1 VRKQTRRR
9 AGAVIGLVLAA
20 VSLLVGA
27 VESPTVIDLVDMA
40 QSSRSAFLSAIWALE
55 SVLATDI
62 PLTAQQM
69 SRLVWSDRDVAQ
81 FVAGVLA
88 SSGYEVLLAEGTGPT
103 GTAISW
109 ILVGIPLAEG
119 TGWVPVSAALT
130 GASRVA
136 SVAWA
141 DGSEDVR
148 FDTVY
153 KAFDL
158 VSELPANVAP
168 SAAFAN
174 TYVRGTVVD
183 ELTPFLAL
191 GQDVD
196 GRVVAYRWTVDEEEP
211 VLTEVAS
218 YRYTF
223 TTLGKHA
230 VQLTVY
236 DNRGASTTVRITFDV
251 LEERAQCIRC

>member
-1 VRKQTRRR
+1 VRKKTRRQ
-9 AGAVIGLVLAA
+9 AGAIIGLVLA
-20 VSLLVGA
+20 VPLLVGA
-27 VESPTVIDLVDMA
+27 VESPTVIDPADMA

-88 SSGYEVLLAEGTGPT
+88 SSGYTVLLAEGVAPSGAAT
-103 GTAISW
+103 SW
-109 ILVGIPLAEG
+109 ILVGVPLTEG

-136 SVAWA
+136 AVAWA

-183 ELTPFLAL
+183 QTTPFLAL

-196 GRVVAYRWTVDEEEP
+196 GRVVAYRWTVDDEDP

-218 YRYTF
+218 FRYTF
-223 TTLGKHA
+223 TALGKHS

-236 DNRGASTTVRITFDV
+236 DNRGSSATVRITFDV
-251 LEERAQCIRC
+251 LDERAQCGNC